1 VLAGIHLTDVPVLRY
16 QEELFLEKEV
26 RSVTANTRADGE
38 EFLRL
43 AAALHVRPTVHRR
56 PLSEARR
63 TLQDLA
69 RDAYTGAAVL
79 LPDLPD
85 RGGSAAPDD
94 VPGV

>member
-1 VLAGIHLTDVPVLRY
+1 VLVLAGIHLTDVPPLNY

-43 AAALHVRPTVHRR
+43 AAALGIRPTVHPR
-56 PLSEARR
+56 PLAAARA
-63 TLQDLA
+63 TLEDLA

-79 LPDLPD
+79 VPD
-85 RGGSAAPDD
+85 RDD
-94 VPGV
+94 AFPVR